1 MNALFTG
8 MVASAYV
15 GAVVGVHR
23 WNVWRLRSAA
33 GGFRPLHRLDWDA
46 LLEGLLPAAA
56 GARAEPARLPNGAP
70 TPHAL
75 LAVVGDDARARQELL
90 AALVH
95 GAPPSDLMPRAEVA
109 GFSGGQA
116 HWLELLAL
124 IRADPEEAF
133 RRLDQGDLTTA
144 AELYLR
150 EHLRL
155 TRRTHPL
162 NLEISVFAAKRELSA
177 GLIRFGESPALYFAR
192 ALASSLVGFNRA
204 AIDDLA
210 RAVYYSRQAPFYV
223 RAVLDSP
230 YVEEARPALVYQCR
244 QAEAAREAPAS

>member
-1 MNALFTG
+1 VTG
-8 MVASAYV
+8 LAAGAIASAYV
-15 GAVVGVHR
+15 GVVVGVHR

-46 LLEGLLPAAA
+46 LLEGLPPEV
-56 GARAEPARLPNGAP
+56 GPRE
-70 TPHAL
+70 AL
-75 LAVVGDDARARQELL
+75 LG
-90 AALVH
+90 ALMAGV
-95 GAPPSDLMPRAEVA
+95 PPPDVQPKAEAA

-124 IRADPEEAF
+124 SRTDPDAAF
-133 RRLDQGDLTTA
+133 LRLERSALTTA

-162 NLEISVFAAKRELSA
+162 NLELSVFMAKRELGA
-177 GLIRFGESPALYFAR
+177 GLARFGDAPALYFAR
-192 ALASSLVGFNRA
+192 ALASSLIGFNRA
-204 AIDDLA
+204 AVDDLA

-223 RAVLDSP
+223 RAVLDAP
-230 YVEEARPALVYQCR
+230 YVEEVRPALTYQCR
-244 QAEAAREAPAS
+244 QAVGAEGTGQ